1 MFQNL
6 RLLFLR
12 FFIAVREINY
22 PSYFIDYYE
31 IHLKKNVLHLVIPL
45 ITQANPAVLG
55 RIRRV
60 FAVDISQN
68 NVIRHGERKFVRR
81 GWAWMVYGSFHKS
94 LKTLLDWPETL
105 TLSCELLKLGCDWLS
120 RVANYRGNYWQSY
133 FKGSLPPKVP
143 LFVLGLTTV

>member
-60 FAVDISQN
+60 FAVDISEN

-81 GWAWMVYGSFHKS
+81 GWAWMVNGSFHIS

-105 TLSCELLKLGCDWLS
+105 TLSCKLLKLGCDWLS
-120 RVANYRGNYWQSY
+120 WLANYPGNY
-133 FKGSLPPKVP
+133 
-143 LFVLGLTTV
+143 